1 MPAYAIG
8 LLRNVQ
14 MNDAIARY
22 LREIDE
28 TLEPFGGTF
37 KVHGGT
43 PEVLEGRV
51 DSTLVA
57 IEFPDMDHARRWYAS
72 PAYQAILS
80 LRTGHSQGEVFLIEG
95 VKAGYKARQKLA
107 TLGLE

>member
-22 LREIDE
+22 LREIDA

-43 PEVLEGRV
+43 PEMLEGRM

-57 IEFPDMDHARRWYAS
+57 IEFPDLGHARRWYAS
-72 PAYQAILS
+72 PAYQAILP
-80 LRTGHSQGEVFLIEG
+80 LRTDHSQGEVFLIEG
-95 VKAGYKARQKLA
+95 VRAGYQAQQKLA
-107 TLGLE
+107 ALGLA